1 MREVYGK
8 LIYDSLEELVMP
20 SHTTLVV
27 VDMQNDL
34 VSHGGLADRN
44 GTVLD
49 GNRRVIEP
57 LRLLLESA
65 RGAGVLITYVLYTIQ
80 SGLPTASPAWIYEG
94 MRLFRGTDLSP
105 AREGISS
112 LEGLFEGTWGWEVI
126 PELSPREG
134 DILVRKHHL
143 GAFWDTN
150 LDKILRGNGIETVVV
165 TGTAT
170 SGCVFDTAVG
180 SAAHDYYTVF
190 VRDCVTS
197 VDSAP
202 HELGIELLS
211 RRYPGPMSD
220 DLLKVWRRTEA
231 QKKDLA

>member
-1 MREVYGK
+1 MREIYGK
-8 LIYDSLEELVMP
+8 QVYDSLEELVAP
-20 SHTTLVV
+20 SHTTVVV

-34 VSHGGLADRN
+34 VSPGGLVDRN
-44 GTVLD
+44 GTALD
-49 GNRRVIEP
+49 GNRTIIEP
-57 LRLLLESA
+57 LRLLLKGA
-65 RGAGVLITYVLYTIQ
+65 RRAGVLITYVLYTIQ
-80 SGLPTASPAWIYEG
+80 PGLPTASPAWIYEG

-126 PELSPREG
+126 PELAPQAG

-197 VDSAP
+197 IDSEP
-202 HELGIELLS
+202 HQLGIDLLS
-211 RRYPGPMSD
+211 RRYPGPTSD
-220 DLLKVWRRTEA
+220 DLLKVWNPTEM
-231 QKKDLA
+231 

>member
-8 LIYDSLEELVMP
+8 QVYDSLEELVAP
-20 SHTTLVV
+20 SHTTVVV

-34 VSHGGLADRN
+34 VSPGGLVDRN
-44 GTVLD
+44 GTALE
-49 GNRRVIEP
+49 GNRKIIEP
-57 LRLLLESA
+57 LRLLLKGA
-65 RGAGVLITYVLYTIQ
+65 RRAGALITYVLYTIQ
-80 SGLPTASPAWIYEG
+80 PGLPTASPAWIYEG

-126 PELSPREG
+126 AELAPQVG

-180 SAAHDYYTVF
+180 SAANDYYTVF

-197 VDSAP
+197 IDSEP
-202 HELGIELLS
+202 HQLGIDLLS
-211 RRYPGPMSD
+211 RRYPGPTSD
-220 DLLKVWRRTEA
+220 DPLKVWNPTEM
-231 QKKDLA
+231 

>member
-8 LIYDSLEELVMP
+8 QVYDSLKELVAP
-20 SHTTLVV
+20 SHTTVVV

-34 VSHGGLADRN
+34 VSPGGLVDRN
-44 GTVLD
+44 GTALE
-49 GNRRVIEP
+49 GNRKIIEP
-57 LRLLLESA
+57 LRLLLKGA
-65 RGAGVLITYVLYTIQ
+65 RRAGALITYVLYTIQ
-80 SGLPTASPAWIYEG
+80 PGLPTASPAWIYEG
-94 MRLFRGTDLSP
+94 IRLFRGTDLSP

-126 PELSPREG
+126 AELAPQAG

-150 LDKILRGNGIETVVV
+150 LNKILRGNGIETVVV

-197 VDSAP
+197 IDSEP
-202 HELGIELLS
+202 HQLGIDLLS
-211 RRYPGPMSD
+211 RRYPGPTSD
-220 DLLKVWRRTEA
+220 DLLKVWNPTEM
-231 QKKDLA
+231 

>member
-1 MREVYGK
+1 MKEVYGK
-8 LIYDSLEELVMP
+8 QVYDSLEELVAP
-20 SHTTLVV
+20 SHTTVVV

-34 VSHGGLADRN
+34 VSPGGLVDRN
-44 GTVLD
+44 GTALE
-49 GNRRVIEP
+49 GNRKIIEP
-57 LRLLLESA
+57 LSLLLKGA
-65 RGAGVLITYVLYTIQ
+65 RRAGALITYVLYTIQ
-80 SGLPTASPAWIYEG
+80 PGLPTASPAWIYEG

-126 PELSPREG
+126 AELAPQAG

-180 SAAHDYYTVF
+180 SAANDYYTVF

-197 VDSAP
+197 IDSEP
-202 HELGIELLS
+202 HQLGIDLLS
-211 RRYPGPMSD
+211 RRYPGPTSD
-220 DLLKVWRRTEA
+220 DLLKLWNPTEM
-231 QKKDLA
+231 

>member
-1 MREVYGK
+1 MREIYGK
-8 LIYDSLEELVMP
+8 QVYDSLEELVAP
-20 SHTTLVV
+20 IHTALVI

-34 VSHGGLADRN
+34 VSPGGLVDRN
-44 GTVLD
+44 GTALE
-49 GNRRVIEP
+49 GNRAIIEP
-57 LRLLLESA
+57 LRLLLKGA
-65 RGAGVLITYVLYTIQ
+65 RRGGVLITYVLYTIQ
-80 SGLPTASPAWIYEG
+80 PGLPTASPAWIYEG

-126 PELSPREG
+126 PELAPRPE

-197 VDSAP
+197 IDSAP
-202 HELGIELLS
+202 HELGIDLLS
-211 RRYPGPMSD
+211 RRYPGPTSD
-220 DLLKVWRRTEA
+220 DLLRVWNSTGM
-231 QKKDLA
+231 